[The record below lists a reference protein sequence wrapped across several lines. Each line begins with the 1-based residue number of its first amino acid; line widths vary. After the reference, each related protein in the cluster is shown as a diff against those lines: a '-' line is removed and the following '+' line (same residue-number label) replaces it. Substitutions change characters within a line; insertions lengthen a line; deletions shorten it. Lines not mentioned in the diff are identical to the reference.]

1 MDENWLSEG
10 TKKAIP
16 GMERPLTIAC
26 HMKIFVLGLNHYPAS
41 WDILSSRKPSVTNYF
56 LVVSTAGALVVST
69 GTTTVVS
76 TTVVSTGTTTVVSVA
91 SVFSPS
97 LLQATKPRIANA
109 NKTFFILSKF

>member
-1 MDENWLSEG
+1 MQG

-41 WDILSSRKPSVTNYF
+41 WDILSSRKPVVTNYF
-56 LVVSTAGALVVST
+56 LVVSTAAGAVVSFAVVSAT
-69 GTTTVVS
+69 TGAVVSAGTTTVVS
-76 TTVVSTGTTTVVSVA
+76 AAGS
-91 SVFSPS
+91 FSPS